1 MRSGKVLVY
10 AGKGSSHSWVWMA
23 DLLEFERVFDTEF
36 VDANRLVSALK
47 EGSSLVVISGGDGFE
62 IESSLSARGFK
73 AIEEHV
79 RVGGRYFGACA
90 GAYLPLSSRVEP
102 FDRFNLSTTRI
113 VNIAPAPDESVESS
127 PRTGVR
133 YGSCSIVH
141 PVRGDV
147 VVADGTRSFTV
158 PIFGGPV
165 FREPESD
172 RVLLRYLSFTEK
184 TSFQVD
190 CDRAEA
196 MMLGA
201 PAVVSSRVGDGTM
214 ILAGP
219 HLEHPGYPEANS
231 AFLDLSGIHRGRA
244 EATGAH
250 ARRRDGALDRSLA
263 DLKVA
268 VLGMERE
275 SFLVGAKLW
284 DGGRLLE
291 LAHAVEKRKDSLD
304 RDATQAVV
312 SLLDDAREDLL
323 TQGPHRVADSDSA
336 PAKLIEAARLCMN
349 SYFKTMKG

>member
-23 DLLEFERVFDTEF
+23 DLLESEGVFDTEF
-36 VDANRLVSALK
+36 VDANRLVSALD
-47 EGSSLVVISGGDGFE
+47 EDSSLVIISGGDGFE
-62 IESSLSARGFK
+62 IASSLSTHGFA
-73 AIEEHV
+73 AIEGHV
-79 RVGGRYFGACA
+79 RNGGRYFGTCA
-90 GAYLPLSSRVEP
+90 GAYLPLPSRVEP

-113 VNIAPAPDESVESS
+113 RNLALPPDESVESS

-147 VVADGTRSFTV
+147 VVAGGTHSFTA

-165 FREPESD
+165 FQEPGSD
-172 RVLLRYLSFTEK
+172 RVEFRYSSFTEK
-184 TSFQVD
+184 TSFQAD
-190 CDRAEA
+190 RGRAEA

-201 PAVVSSRVGDGTM
+201 PAVVSVVVGDGTM

-231 AFLDLSGIHRGRA
+231 VFVDLSGVHRGRIDG
-244 EATGAH
+244 TR
-250 ARRRDGALDRSLA
+250 ARVRMRDGAVDRSLA

-268 VLGMERE
+268 ILGMERE

-291 LAHAVEKRKDSLD
+291 LVQAIDKRKDIMD
-304 RDATQAVV
+304 RDTVQAVV
-312 SLLDDAREDLL
+312 SLLEDAREDIL
-323 TQGPHRVADSDSA
+323 TLGPHRAADSDSA
-336 PAKLIEAARLCMN
+336 PARLIEAARLCVN
-349 SYFKTMKG
+349 SYFETMKG